1 MFQEEG
7 DGKDKQRL
15 THLRDGEQDDGVFYT
30 ERICIFGYG
39 SKRTQEKVAVCVCYL
54 KGGSQ
59 QHGEQEEDSHLLAL
73 EQHQCV
79 QSESGE
85 HRFSFAAHGGTGW
98 QSESIKSQHGCRYG
112 CHIELCRTCLEP
124 GEVHSP
130 HGTDKAYRS
139 PYTDG
144 GEVFHQIHFI
154 SFQRI
159 VGHGVGQG

>member
-59 QHGEQEEDSHLLAL
+59 QHGEQEEIAIFLRLNSTSA
-73 EQHQCV
+73 
-79 QSESGE
+79 SSPK
-85 HRFSFAAHGGTGW
+85 A
-98 QSESIKSQHGCRYG
+98 ESIVFPSLRM
-112 CHIELCRTCLEP
+112 
-124 GEVHSP
+124 
-130 HGTDKAYRS
+130 
-139 PYTDG
+139 G
-144 GEVFHQIHFI
+144 GQA
-154 SFQRI
+154 
-159 VGHGVGQG
+159 GK